1 MNRRSMFTLSAMAAL
16 GLAVLPSSIVAQQGP
31 LKQQLVGTWM
41 LVSCDPPANGTRAPF
56 CVDPSGSFSLDASG
70 RYTSVIAARG
80 RPKAPPV
87 TNRANVTPEYYKA
100 VAQGMVANFG
110 TWSVNE
116 ADKTLT
122 QHIEGALFPNGE
134 GSDAK
139 ASVSLTG
146 DELKL
151 VAANGGTITYRRAK

>member
-1 MNRRSMFTLSAMAAL
+1 M
-16 GLAVLPSSIVAQQGP
+16 
-31 LKQQLVGTWM
+31 
-41 LVSCDPPANGTRAPF
+41 
-56 CVDPSGSFSLDASG
+56 
-70 RYTSVIAARG
+70 IAARG
-80 RPKAPPV
+80 RPKATPPV
-87 TNRANVTPEYYKA
+87 TNRTDVTPEYYKA

-151 VAANGGTITYRRAK
+151 VAANGGRSRIGGPSNLRETQAA